1 MAIATVNLLQEMTD
15 TDAGDANSEEDD
27 GDAEKTPAQEGAAAL
42 VDTLIENQIVAVL
55 VQNMERLD
63 ETVKEEADGVHNSL
77 GKGLFNPT
85 TITTTSRSRQ

>member
-1 MAIATVNLLQEMTD
+1 MTD
-15 TDAGDANSEEDD
+15 TDAGDANAEEDD
-27 GDAEKTPAQEGAAAL
+27 DDEAAKTPAQEGAAAL

-77 GKGLFNPT
+77 GKRNWGLQTFCCRDRFHLVLLFL
-85 TITTTSRSRQ
+85 S